1 MARNEVEKYCELKE
15 QAKLINNEVDSL
27 NKLLKAELEG
37 REETN
42 FNFGKYHVYLEPRVT
57 EDFNEAKA
65 LDIVLRYWES
75 KGVEYKCP
83 FIRTVEVLDMDALE
97 VAIYKNELP
106 KEVLMELDKCR
117 TKTVNNALKYKI
129 DKEEN

>member
-1 MARNEVEKYCELKE
+1 MARGDVEKYCWLKE
-15 QAKLINNEVDSL
+15 QAKLINSEVESL
-27 NKLLKAELEG
+27 NKKIKSELEE

-42 FNFGKYHVYLEPRVT
+42 FNFGKYHVYLEPRVI

-65 LDIVLRYWES
+65 LDIILSYWHEHNGS
-75 KGVEYKCP
+75 MQCP

-97 VAIYKNELP
+97 GAIYRKELP

-129 DKEEN
+129 DKEED